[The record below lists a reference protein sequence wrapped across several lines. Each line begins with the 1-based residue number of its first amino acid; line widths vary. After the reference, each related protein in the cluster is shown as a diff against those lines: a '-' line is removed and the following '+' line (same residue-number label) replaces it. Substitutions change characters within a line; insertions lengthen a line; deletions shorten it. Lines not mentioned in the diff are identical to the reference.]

1 MTVKYAISALLHSLY
16 KLHHKLSEMDLRQ
29 RFRRYRRNTG
39 AQQTPNITRSLNRC
53 IDQLVA
59 HSQSVAA
66 ESATQPSSA
75 KAEQADDANDQHDSD
90 HNISDDSESPP
101 WIKSVAPGLTEA
113 YKISASASPSDQCMG
128 AKLTDSTWLHLHTS
142 IMQARSGD
150 VSKAKLHANIA
161 NDALKE
167 AAHYMS
173 EAEYRA
179 LCKEV
184 EKALPG
190 PDGIG

>member
-1 MTVKYAISALLHSLY
+1 MIAKDAISSLLHSLY
-16 KLHHKLSEMDLRQ
+16 KLHHKLSEMYLRQ
-29 RFRRYRRNTG
+29 RFRLYRRNTG
-39 AQQTPNITRSLNRC
+39 AQQTPNISRSLNRC

-66 ESATQPSSA
+66 ESATQSSSA
-75 KAEQADDANDQHDSD
+75 KAEQAHHASDQHV
-90 HNISDDSESPP
+90 SDDSGSPP

-113 YKISASASPSDQCMG
+113 YKISASTNPSDQCMG

-173 EAEYRA
+173 KAEYRA

-190 PDGIG
+190 PDGTG